1 MKVFLKKNKL
11 NHLEPTNIDS
21 QNAIAKLVVGQ
32 VVTCDIK
39 QPRNIKHH
47 RKMFALLGLVFDNQS
62 RYKNVNDLL
71 TEIKLKTGHYKEHI
85 TTKGKIVYVPK
96 SIAFENMKQL
106 EFNEF
111 YELAVNL
118 CLDHFLTDTTREIL
132 DKELEGFI
140 N

>member
-71 TEIKLKTGHYKEHI
+71 KSSLKQGI
-85 TTKGKIVYVPK
+85 IR
-96 SIAFENMKQL
+96 SISQL
-106 EFNEF
+106 R
-111 YELAVNL
+111 A
-118 CLDHFLTDTTREIL
+118 R
-132 DKELEGFI
+132 
-140 N
+140 